1 MTAMGGPDAPGGP
14 GAQAPEAQTPAARA
28 PGAEGPPDPEHRGRS
43 WGSHWRQALGLLVIG
58 LAVVLAW
65 SLIVYPELRASVAL
79 VLLFVVLVVLVVGFV
94 EVMVRRELRGL
105 HRLGGNE
112 VKPTERVTV
121 ANDTRKTWAGI
132 LGGAGAVFAF
142 FFTWQ
147 QLQTA
152 QQTLQANQQQQV
164 TDRFVAA
171 IELLGAIRDEA
182 DGGKVPNVE
191 GRLGAIYALERL
203 AKDSPTDH
211 RTVMEVLAAYV
222 RENAP
227 ATPEVCA
234 VGPGTPPAPE
244 LGAESSAT
252 SPAPR
257 IERRPRADVEAAVV
271 VIGRNLST
279 APIGSERVVLDMH
292 GVDLRGID
300 LSRAAGI
307 IKRRVGTGVLIVGA
321 KSDDPRAARFGL
333 DRVDLSCARLDGAR
347 LGGISLRGAV
357 LAEASLVEADLEHA
371 RLEDA
376 QLPGADLTGAM
387 LTYAH
392 FEDASLVGARILPH
406 QLETICSSS
415 GTQFSPGTSRPP
427 IIDPCPPE
435 SASGTPPPGFPG
447 GTIERSVSPTPGE
460 PALPDSPPGG

>member
-1 MTAMGGPDAPGGP
+1 MTAMGRPDAPGGP
-14 GAQAPEAQTPAARA
+14 GTPAPEAQGSVARD
-28 PGAEGPPDPEHRGRS
+28 PGAEGPSDPEQRGRTWRS
-43 WGSHWRQALGLLVIG
+43 RWRQALGLLVIG

-65 SLIVYPELRASVAL
+65 SLTAYPELRAAAGLVFLFLVLAAL
-79 VLLFVVLVVLVVGFV
+79 VVAFV
-94 EVMVRRELRGL
+94 EGMVWLQMRW
-105 HRLGGNE
+105 HRSPDHPDSTL
-112 VKPTERVTV
+112 KPAEQVTV

-132 LGGAGAVFAF
+132 LGGVGAVFAF

-171 IELLGAIRDEA
+171 IELLGAMRDEA
-182 DGGKVPNVE
+182 DGTKVPNVE

-203 AKDSPTDH
+203 AKDSPTDY

-227 ATPEVCA
+227 ATPSAPDGGAE
-234 VGPGTPPAPE
+234 GPATPSAPE
-244 LGAESSAT
+244 L
-252 SPAPR
+252 
-257 IERRPRADVEAAVV
+257 ERRPRADVEAAVV
-271 VIGRNLST
+271 VIGRNLSS
-279 APIGSERVVLDMH
+279 APNGSERVVLDMH

-321 KSDDPRAARFGL
+321 EPDDPTAARFGL
-333 DRVDLSCARLDGAR
+333 DRVDLSRARLDGAH
-347 LGGISLRGAV
+347 LSGISLRGAV

-376 QLPGADLTGAM
+376 QLAGADLTGAV

-392 FEDASLVGARILPH
+392 FEDASLVGARVLPH

-415 GTQFSPGTSRPP
+415 GTQFSPDTPRPA

-435 SASGTPPPGFPG
+435 SVGGTPPPRWPG
-447 GTIERSVSPTPGE
+447 GTIEPAVSPTPGE
-460 PALPDSPPGG
+460 SAGPDSPPGG